1 MKHVTISGTGS
12 YLPSKRVSN
21 DDLAERLDT
30 SDEWIFTRSGIRAR
44 RVVSDDE
51 TTSSMA
57 IAAGKRALEDAKL
70 KPEDIDMVIV
80 GTCTPDRMFP
90 STACLVQHA
99 LGIRPVPSFDVLAA
113 CSGFVYILDIAYQYI
128 RNGAAKNILIIG
140 SEVMSRTLDWN
151 DRSTCVL
158 FGDGAGAMVLSVAE
172 KPGVM
177 WTQLGA
183 DGCYQDFL
191 SLPNALFENT
201 NKHVQMAGSE
211 VYKVA
216 VRTLE
221 DIVHKAMLENNL
233 EKGQI
238 DWLIPHQ
245 ANVRII
251 QAVAKRLGIS
261 MEQVVLTIEE
271 QANTSAASIPLA
283 LDEAIR
289 DGRVKRGQLLLL
301 EAFGGGFTWGA
312 ALIKY

>member
-21 DDLAERLDT
+21 EDLAERLDT
-30 SDEWIFTRSGIRAR
+30 SDEWIFSRTGIRAR

-90 STACLVQHA
+90 STACLVQNA

-158 FGDGAGAMVLSVAE
+158 FGDGAGAMVLSEAE
-172 KPGVM
+172 KTGVM